1 MKILIIVEDSGTG
14 YSAYAPDLPG
24 CIATGATRAEVEK
37 EMQDAIEFHLEGM
50 RAIGELPPKPHSYAT
65 MVEVAA

>member
-1 MKILIIVEDSGTG
+1 MKVLIIVEETGTG

-37 EMQDAIEFHLEGM
+37 EMREAIEFHLEGM
-50 RAIGELPPKPHSYAT
+50 RAHGEVPPTTHAYAT
-65 MVEVAA
+65 VVEVAA